1 MKGLIR
7 GKYLVVCYD
16 RDELPLFVAS
26 TAKEFAEFFNR
37 YTSSSTNVAYSLLTR
52 LLNGTHTYSR
62 LKLIEADTVTEDCF
76 EEEDKEFIEFIEKN
90 RKKTV
95 AERAKEI
102 GISEKEYYRRVQ
114 VFRKTE
120 GKK

>member
-52 LLNGTHTYSR
+52 LLNGTHTYRR

-76 EEEDKEFIEFIEKN
+76 EEEDKDFIEFIEKN

-95 AERAKEI
+95 AELAKEA
-102 GISEKEYYRRVQ
+102 GLSERQYLRRNQ
-114 VFRKTE
+114 AIRKKR
-120 GKK
+120 GLK